1 MPVPPARTRPAQ
13 VRVYV
18 ACSLDGF
25 IAGPDHDLTW
35 LPGADG
41 ANTDGASTDA
51 ERGATPEPHADS
63 PSSVRDIAA
72 PSHAAATAGDAT
84 APAGAVGFEQ
94 FLGDVGALLMGRGTY
109 DVVAGFG
116 DAWAYGDRPVLVA
129 THRELESPRAQVR
142 RVSGDI
148 RDLVEAAL
156 TAAAGRDVYIDGGNL
171 IRQALDAELIDDLIL
186 TLVPVVLGAGHAL
199 FAGSKQRHTME
210 FLGHHSFEGGM
221 VQLRARPRR
230 HAAQGP

>member
-1 MPVPPARTRPAQ
+1 MPIPPRPAQ

-25 IAGPDHDLTW
+25 IAGPDHDLSW

-41 ANTDGASTDA
+41 ATTDAANTDA
-51 ERGATPEPHADS
+51 ERSATPERRTDS
-63 PSSVRDIAA
+63 PSSLRDIAA
-72 PSHAAATAGDAT
+72 PSHAVSTAADAT
-84 APAGAVGFEQ
+84 AAPHAGAVGFEQ
-94 FLGDVGALLMGRGTY
+94 FLGDVGALLMGRDTY

-148 RDLVEAAL
+148 RDLVRAAL
-156 TAAAGRDVYIDGGNL
+156 SAAAGKDVYIDGGNL
-171 IRQALDAELIDDLIL
+171 IRQALDAELIDDLIV

-199 FAGSKQRHTME
+199 FAGSKRRHTME
-210 FLGHHSFEGGM
+210 FLGHRSFEGGM
-221 VQLRARPRR
+221 VQLHARPLR
-230 HAAQGP
+230 HAAQVP

>member
-1 MPVPPARTRPAQ
+1 MPIPPRPAQ

-25 IAGPDHDLTW
+25 IAGPDHDLSW

-41 ANTDGASTDA
+41 ANTDAANTGAEGS
-51 ERGATPEPHADS
+51 ATPEPHAGS
-63 PSSVRDIAA
+63 ASSVRDIEA
-72 PSHAAATAGDAT
+72 PPHAVATPADAAATP
-84 APAGAVGFEQ
+84 PAGAVGFEQ

-148 RDLVEAAL
+148 RDLVGAAL
-156 TAAAGRDVYIDGGNL
+156 TAAAGKDVYIDGGNL
-171 IRQALDAELIDDLIL
+171 IRQALDAELIDDVIV

-199 FAGSKQRHTME
+199 FAGSKRRHTME

-221 VQLRARPRR
+221 VQLHARPRR
-230 HAAQGP
+230 RAPQAP